1 MKSDLLELIQQI
13 DTIKLNF
20 HICGGNGIPS
30 NNIIYDTSEFST
42 WKQELQFELQDIY
55 DRTKDKFIWNTLV
68 ALKQDFNG
76 WKDERSFNELTGG
89 LIAIFKNI
97 DKYYPSQTFSRNNKT
112 KVGHRMIL
120 KSPKVFVSHATIDKN
135 YVSLFVELLEAI
147 GLNENQIFCTSV
159 PGFGIP
165 LDEDIYEY
173 LKRQFN
179 EYNVY
184 VIFVLSENYYKSV
197 ACMNE
202 MGAAWVLQS
211 KFTTVLLPGFNFIE
225 IKGAI
230 NPRKIGLKLDNDQA
244 DVKERLGQLK
254 DTLLEEFDL
263 PTITDVRWEKK
274 RDNFIN
280 SLKLTT

>member
-1 MKSDLLELIQQI
+1 
-13 DTIKLNF
+13 
-20 HICGGNGIPS
+20 
-30 NNIIYDTSEFST
+30 
-42 WKQELQFELQDIY
+42 
-55 DRTKDKFIWNTLV
+55 
-68 ALKQDFNG
+68 
-76 WKDERSFNELTGG
+76 
-89 LIAIFKNI
+89 
-97 DKYYPSQTFSRNNKT
+97 
-112 KVGHRMIL
+112 
-120 KSPKVFVSHATIDKN
+120 
-135 YVSLFVELLEAI
+135 
-147 GLNENQIFCTSV
+147 
-159 PGFGIP
+159 
-165 LDEDIYEY
+165 
-173 LKRQFN
+173 
-179 EYNVY
+179 
-184 VIFVLSENYYKSV
+184 
-197 ACMNE
+197 MNE